1 MGSKTPKDLFILP
14 VLKWGDFIK
23 PGCDLLYILQGEDD
37 FSLARALDE
46 IKKGLGDSSLLS
58 TNTTLLDG
66 KQLTPDQLRMVV
78 ETVPF
83 LAEKRLVI
91 VQGLLGRFESAKP
104 RRGKKS
110 LSSNGRDNDV
120 SSFAAAMANLPEST
134 VLVLTDGRI
143 KSANP
148 LFKQLSGAKVM
159 AFPLLK
165 GDILRQWIN
174 KEATAQG
181 AAISPQAVDL
191 LARLVGGNLW
201 IMSSEI
207 NKLALFA
214 SGRRVE
220 EEDIKAVVSS
230 AQEANVFAMVD
241 AILDFKVGVAEN
253 LLEQLLQQGAS
264 PAYLLVMLSRQ
275 VRLVV
280 RAKELRRQR
289 RPETEIQSRLGLKSE
304 YPLRKTLEQAQRYP
318 LERLKLVYKRLLQAD
333 LSIKTGRYDG
343 GLALNL
349 LIADLCPQPA

>member
-1 MGSKTPKDLFILP
+1 VTL
-14 VLKWGDFIK
+14 K
-23 PGCDLLYILQGEDD
+23 PGCNLLYILQGEDD
-37 FSLARALDE
+37 FSLTRALDE
-46 IKKGLGDSSLLS
+46 IKKGLGDPSLLS

-91 VQGLLGRFESAKP
+91 VQGLLGRFESQKP

-110 LSSNGRDNDV
+110 PSANGREGDAK
-120 SSFAAAMANLPEST
+120 SFAAAMADLPEST

-148 LFKQLSGAKVM
+148 LLKIISGAKVM

-174 KEATAQG
+174 KEAAAQG
-181 AAISPQAVDL
+181 AEMSPPAVDL

-214 SGRRVE
+214 SGRRIEVD
-220 EEDIKAVVSS
+220 DINAVVSS

-241 AILDFKVGVAEN
+241 AILDFKVGVAEK

-289 RPETEIQSRLGLKSE
+289 RPETEIQGRLGLKSE

-318 LERLKLVYKRLLQAD
+318 LERLKSVYKRLLQAD
-333 LSIKTGRYDG
+333 LSIKTGKYDG

>member
-1 MGSKTPKDLFILP
+1 M
-14 VLKWGDFIK
+14 
-23 PGCDLLYILQGEDD
+23 LYILHGEDD
-37 FSLARALDE
+37 FSLTRVLDE
-46 IKKGLGDSSLLS
+46 IKKGLGDPSLLS

-66 KQLTPDQLRMVV
+66 QNVTPDQLRMVV
-78 ETVPF
+78 DTVPF

-91 VQGLLGRFESAKP
+91 VQGLLGRFESQNKT

-110 LSSNGRDNDV
+110 PPANGRESDAK
-120 SSFAAAMANLPEST
+120 SFAAAMGQLPDST
-134 VLVLTDGRI
+134 VLVLADGKI

-148 LFKQLSGAKVM
+148 LLKQLSGAKVM
-159 AFPLLK
+159 SFPLLK
-165 GDILRQWIN
+165 GDVLRQWI
-174 KEATAQG
+174 KREVAAQG
-181 AAISPQAVDL
+181 ADMSPQAVDL

-214 SGRRVE
+214 SGRRIE

-241 AILDFKVGVAEN
+241 AILDFKVGVAEK

-289 RPETEIQSRLGLKSE
+289 KPDVEIQSRLNLKSE
-304 YPLRKTLEQAQRYP
+304 FPFRKTLEQAQRYP
-318 LERLKLVYKRLLQAD
+318 MERLKQVYKRLLQAD

>member
-1 MGSKTPKDLFILP
+1 M
-14 VLKWGDFIK
+14 
-23 PGCDLLYILQGEDD
+23 LYILNGDDD
-37 FSLARALDE
+37 FSLTRALDE
-46 IKKGLGDSSLLS
+46 IKKGLGDPSLLS
-58 TNTTLLDG
+58 TNTTLLEG
-66 KQLTPDQLRMVV
+66 QKVTPDQLRMVV

-83 LAEKRLVI
+83 LAENRLVI
-91 VQGLLGRFESAKP
+91 VQGLLGRFESQNKP
-104 RRGKKS
+104 RRSKKS
-110 LSSNGRDNDV
+110 SPANGRQGDAK
-120 SSFAAAMANLPEST
+120 SFIAAMANLPDST
-134 VLVLTDGRI
+134 ILVLTDGRI
-143 KSANP
+143 KNANP
-148 LFKQLSGAKVM
+148 LLKLLSGAKVM
-159 AFPLLK
+159 SFPLLR
-165 GDILRQWIN
+165 GDILRQWIQ
-174 KEATAQG
+174 KEAAAQG
-181 AAISPQAVDL
+181 ADMSPPALDL

-241 AILDFKVGVAEN
+241 AILDFKVGVAET

-289 RPETEIQSRLGLKSE
+289 KPDMEIQSRLGLKSE
-304 YPLRKTLEQAQRYP
+304 FPFRKTMEQAQRYP
-318 LERLKLVYKRLLQAD
+318 MERLKQVYKRLLQAD
-333 LSIKTGRYDG
+333 LSIKTGRFDG

>member
-1 MGSKTPKDLFILP
+1 VAFKNRG
-14 VLKWGDFIK
+14 VN
-23 PGCDLLYILQGEDD
+23 LLYILHGEDD
-37 FSLARALDE
+37 FSLTRALDE
-46 IKKGLGDSSLLS
+46 IKKGLGDPSMLA
-58 TNTTLLDG
+58 TNTTILEG
-66 KQLTPDQLRMVV
+66 QSVTPDQLRTVV

-83 LAEKRLVI
+83 LSEKRLVI
-91 VQGLLGRFESAKP
+91 VQGLLGRFEPQNKPP
-104 RRGKKS
+104 RRKKVIPA
-110 LSSNGRDNDV
+110 NEQENDV
-120 SSFAAAMANLPEST
+120 NAFATAMSNIPEST
-134 VLVLTDGRI
+134 VLVLTDGKI

-148 LFKQLSGAKVM
+148 LLKQLAGAKMM

-165 GDILRQWIN
+165 GDVLRQWI
-174 KEATAQG
+174 KQEAVAQG

-201 IMSSEI
+201 IMYNEI

-220 EEDIKAVVSS
+220 VEDIKAVVSS

-241 AILDFKVGVAEN
+241 AILDFKSGVAEK

-264 PAYLLVMLSRQ
+264 PAYLLVMLARQ
-275 VRLVV
+275 VRLIV

-289 RPETEIQSRLGLKSE
+289 KPDAEIQSRLGLKSE
-304 YPLRKTLEQAQRYP
+304 FPFRKTLEQAQRYP
-318 LERLKLVYKRLLQAD
+318 LERLKQVYLRLLQAD
-333 LSIKTGRYDG
+333 LSIKTGKYDG

>member
-1 MGSKTPKDLFILP
+1 
-14 VLKWGDFIK
+14 
-23 PGCDLLYILQGEDD
+23 LLYILQGEDD
-37 FSLARALDE
+37 FSLTRALGE
-46 IKKGLGDSSLLS
+46 IKKGLGDPSLLS

-66 KQLTPDQLRMVV
+66 RQLIPDQLRMVV

-91 VQGLLGRFESAKP
+91 VQGLLGRFESQNKP

-110 LSSNGRDNDV
+110 SSANGRQGDAK
-120 SSFAAAMANLPEST
+120 SFAAAMSNLPEST

-165 GDILRQWIN
+165 GDILRQWIRQ
-174 KEATAQG
+174 EAAAQG
-181 AAISPQAVDL
+181 AEMSPQAVDL

-220 EEDIKAVVSS
+220 EEDIRAVVSS

-241 AILDFKVGVAEN
+241 AILDFKVGVAEK

-289 RPETEIQSRLGLKSE
+289 KPDAEIQSRLGLKSE

>member
-1 MGSKTPKDLFILP
+1 M
-14 VLKWGDFIK
+14 
-23 PGCDLLYILQGEDD
+23 LYILNGEDD
-37 FSLARALDE
+37 FSLTWALDE
-46 IKKGLGDSSLLS
+46 IKKGLGDPSLLS
-58 TNTTLLDG
+58 TNTTLLNG
-66 KQLTPDQLRMVV
+66 QNVTPDQLRMVA

-83 LAEKRLVI
+83 LAENRLVI
-91 VQGLLGRFESAKP
+91 VQGLLGRFESQGKAP
-104 RRGKKS
+104 RKKATPANGRENDAKS
-110 LSSNGRDNDV
+110 L
-120 SSFAAAMANLPEST
+120 AAAMANLPDST
-134 VLVLTDGRI
+134 ILVLTDGWI

-148 LFKQLSGAKVM
+148 LLKLISGAKVM
-159 AFPLLK
+159 SFPLLR
-165 GDILRQWIN
+165 GDVLRQWIK
-174 KEATAQG
+174 KEAAAQG
-181 AAISPQAVDL
+181 ADMSPPALDL

-214 SGRRVE
+214 SGRSVE
-220 EEDIKAVVSS
+220 VDDIKAVVSS

-241 AILDFKVGVAEN
+241 AILDFKVGVAEK

-289 RPETEIQSRLGLKSE
+289 KPDMEIQSRLGLKSE
-304 YPLRKTLEQAQRYP
+304 FPFRKTLEQAQRYP
-318 LERLKLVYKRLLQAD
+318 LERLKQVYKRLLQAN
-333 LSIKTGRYDG
+333 LSIKMGRYDG

>member
-1 MGSKTPKDLFILP
+1 
-14 VLKWGDFIK
+14 
-23 PGCDLLYILQGEDD
+23 LLYILNGEDD
-37 FSLARALDE
+37 FSLTRALGE
-46 IKKGLGDSSLLS
+46 IKKGLGDPSLLS

-66 KQLTPDQLRMVV
+66 RQLTPDQLRMVV

-83 LAEKRLVI
+83 LAENRLVI
-91 VQGLLGRFESAKP
+91 VEGLLGRFEPQNRAP
-104 RRGKKS
+104 RRQK
-110 LSSNGRDNDV
+110 LSPANGREADAK
-120 SSFAAAMANLPEST
+120 SFAAAMADLPEST

-148 LFKQLSGAKVM
+148 LLKQLSGAKVM
-159 AFPLLK
+159 SFPLLR
-165 GDILRQWIN
+165 GDVLRQWIQ
-174 KEATAQG
+174 KEASAQG
-181 AAISPQAVDL
+181 AAMSPPAVDL
-191 LARLVGGNLW
+191 LAKLVGGNLW
-201 IMSSEI
+201 IMHNEI

-220 EEDIKAVVSS
+220 VDDIKAVVSS

-241 AILDFKVGVAEN
+241 AILDFKAGVAEK

-289 RPETEIQSRLGLKSE
+289 KSDAEIQSRLGLKSE
-304 YPLRKTLEQAQRYP
+304 FPFRKTLEQAQRYP
-318 LERLKLVYKRLLQAD
+318 LERLKQLYIRLLEAD